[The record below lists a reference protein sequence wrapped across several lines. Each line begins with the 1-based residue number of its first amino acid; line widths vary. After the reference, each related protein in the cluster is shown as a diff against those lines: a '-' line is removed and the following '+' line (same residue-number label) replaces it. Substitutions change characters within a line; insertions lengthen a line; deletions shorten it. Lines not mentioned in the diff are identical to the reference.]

1 MNDRTCP
8 RFLFAAA
15 ALGLGAC
22 VVDGVDPERTPILP
36 DGTVCAADQVVVRS
50 ESGWRCGS
58 LAGIDVSRTPVL
70 AQSSPC
76 QVGQIVVRSADG
88 WRCES
93 IGPTGGASVV
103 VDVEAATGCTDAGGQ
118 RVSVQVSGESPV
130 IFEVCDGA
138 VGAAGPAGSAGPQG
152 PAGPEGPEGPIGPT
166 GPTGPAGGA
175 ESGWRARATIQLR
188 TDDAVTLVGKLRY
201 RATNPDYIVQSSGPR
216 ISTALPGSAPS
227 EAELAH
233 PLRGRCQPRHRKLR
247 RPRQN
252 SMGISFVA
260 RVKRPLSRLRRSST
274 TSCRTRLDCRFQARV
289 FFIWIRTN
297 DNGTSAIIEQ
307 RRSRAGSWC
316 LGGISATQSGARLR
330 VCDIIRRLRRP
341 RSDES
346 APWRYGSRA
355 TIDRSEIIGTARSS
369 R

>member
-130 IFEVCDGA
+130 VFEVCNGA
-138 VGAAGPAGSAGPQG
+138 VGAAGADGMPGPTGSEGPEGPTG
-152 PAGPEGPEGPIGPT
+152 PAGPEGPEGPIGPAGPEGPT

-175 ESGWRARATIQLR
+175 ESGWRARAT
-188 TDDAVTLVGKLRY
+188 TSASDDAVTLRKTRY
-201 RATNPDYIVQSSGPR
+201 RATTPI
-216 ISTALPGSAPS
+216 
-227 EAELAH
+227 
-233 PLRGRCQPRHRKLR
+233 
-247 RPRQN
+247 
-252 SMGISFVA
+252 
-260 RVKRPLSRLRRSST
+260 
-274 TSCRTRLDCRFQARV
+274 TSKP
-289 FFIWIRTN
+289 
-297 DNGTSAIIEQ
+297 
-307 RRSRAGSWC
+307 
-316 LGGISATQSGARLR
+316 AT
-330 VCDIIRRLRRP
+330 
-341 RSDES
+341 
-346 APWRYGSRA
+346 
-355 TIDRSEIIGTARSS
+355 
-369 R
+369 